1 MGKSFLLV
9 TASIGSGHEK
19 AASAIAE
26 GIKAYFPD
34 ARIDTVDFMRWDTS
48 FINAF
53 MKSCY
58 LKMLALVPN
67 LYEFMY
73 RFTDGNRK
81 GGFIQL
87 LMAQAMSC
95 SIKSLVRK
103 YRPAVITDYSVHRM
117 WICPNMDLYFVGCDF
132 MKKQLIADGI
142 REDTIHVTGIPV
154 SRDFYQAWDKAACR
168 QAAGLSQDLPVVLL
182 MGGGLGLGRIVAA
195 LEQLEELEPRLQL
208 LVAAG
213 RNHELKAQAERFG
226 GTSHHCV
233 HVYGFTDKVCQLM
246 GAADILVTK
255 PGALT
260 LTEAMAMG
268 LPMVLHEPIPGPET
282 DNARYMSGCGAAV
295 WLHAGDNLACVIRD
309 LLSEQYALSD
319 MAMAARRHARPG
331 TVQDIAR
338 AIEELL

>member
-1 MGKSFLLV
+1 M
-9 TASIGSGHEK
+9 
-19 AASAIAE
+19 
-26 GIKAYFPD
+26 
-34 ARIDTVDFMRWDTS
+34 
-48 FINAF
+48 
-53 MKSCY
+53 
-58 LKMLALVPN
+58 
-67 LYEFMY
+67 
-73 RFTDGNRK
+73 
-81 GGFIQL
+81 
-87 LMAQAMSC
+87 
-95 SIKSLVRK
+95 
-103 YRPAVITDYSVHRM
+103 
-117 WICPNMDLYFVGCDF
+117 
-132 MKKQLIADGI
+132 
-142 REDTIHVTGIPV
+142 
-154 SRDFYQAWDKAACR
+154 
-168 QAAGLSQDLPVVLL
+168 
-182 MGGGLGLGRIVAA
+182 
-195 LEQLEELEPRLQL
+195 
-208 LVAAG
+208 AAG

-246 GAADILVTK
+246 GASDILVTK